1 MLGMETI
8 MDERHAELVE
18 KLRQW
23 VKDFCDL
30 DLPTYKQN
38 QYQEYKCEDIFIGKF
53 WKRFE

>member
-53 WKRFE
+53 